1 MSSHK
6 KTLAE
11 KTMNTQVKKTVL
23 AAMALLCLALA
34 GASSLMAG
42 SITDDLKFAVDKVL
56 AIMQNP
62 AYAVPD
68 KKEERQKLIN
78 TVISEKFDWEEMA
91 RRALGVHWRDF
102 TPPQQK
108 EFVTIF
114 SDFLERTYISKVD
127 LFLKEEKGFSAKN
140 IAYTSETIEGQYALV
155 DSKVA
160 LKEEEIP
167 LSYKLI
173 NKGGKWVVYDLTLEG
188 VGIVANYRTQFSELL
203 ANGSY
208 EKLIEKLKSKQGE
221 GDIIEKA
228 PAANVQKKQ

>member
-1 MSSHK
+1 MHGLLK
-6 KTLAE
+6 KTSLYAL
-11 KTMNTQVKKTVL
+11 V
-23 AAMALLCLALA
+23 LLCTALFRPC
-34 GASSLMAG
+34 GGMAG
-42 SITDDLKFAVDKVL
+42 TITDDLKTAVDKVL
-56 AIMQNP
+56 SIMQNP
-62 AYAVPD
+62 AYGAPD
-68 KKEERQKLIN
+68 KKQERQKLIN
-78 TVISEKFDWEEMA
+78 TVIAGKFDWEEMS

-108 EFVTIF
+108 EFVAIF
-114 SDFLERTYISKVD
+114 SEFLERTYVSKVD
-127 LFLKEEKGFSAKN
+127 LFLKEEKSFSAKN
-140 IAYTSETIEGQYALV
+140 IAYTKETIDGQYALI
-155 DSKVA
+155 DSKIT

-203 ANGSY
+203 TNGSY

-228 PAANVQKKQ
+228 PAAAPKKQ

>member
-1 MSSHK
+1 MHALLK
-6 KTLAE
+6 KTSLY
-11 KTMNTQVKKTVL
+11 VL
-23 AAMALLCLALA
+23 VLLCVVLVRPYE
-34 GASSLMAG
+34 GMAG
-42 SITDDLKFAVDKVL
+42 IITDDLKTSVDKVL
-56 AIMQNP
+56 GIMQNP
-62 AYAVPD
+62 AYAAPD

-78 TVISEKFDWEEMA
+78 TVIAGKFDWEEMA
-91 RRALGVHWRDF
+91 RRALGTHWRDF

-108 EFVTIF
+108 EFVAIF
-114 SDFLERTYISKVD
+114 SDFLERTYISKVA
-127 LFLKEEKGFSAKN
+127 LFLKEEKGFTAGN
-140 IAYTSETIEGQYALV
+140 IVYTKETIEEQYALV
-155 DSKVA
+155 DSKVT

-208 EKLIEKLKSKQGE
+208 EKLIEKLKTKQGE

-228 PAANVQKKQ
+228 PAAAPKKQ